1 MRTVER
7 IGWYKNAFVL
17 PDETIGPTNG
27 EMVRLQSAREQQHC
41 YGTAGSLDDW
51 QRNVAFYCQGNSLLA
66 FAVSCAFAAPL
77 LPFTEDQGGGFHLIA
92 DTTVGKSTILMAAG
106 SVWGGGPQ
114 NGFLQSW
121 LTAAN
126 GLENTAEWH
135 NHCLLC
141 LDELKLIEPE
151 EAGKAAYSLSNGQRK
166 VRQNREG
173 YAQRKA
179 EWQLLFLSNGELSL
193 ETHLEGIGRRFYGGQ
208 AVRFFEIPA
217 CMHEK
222 YGAFEKLHCFG
233 SAKDL
238 ADHLKHHT
246 RERCYG
252 TAGRA
257 FLRKLT
263 EHDHDVIVATVK
275 KSVSEFIRRYVPEG
289 LSAEVTRAA
298 DRFALVSAAGDL
310 ATQLG
315 LTGWKKG
322 EAAGSVAICFDAW
335 RRNRR
340 TDVNWDERG
349 VISAVRA
356 ALLAHG
362 RSRFQYYEETQESN
376 ANESNHVA
384 PIYNRLGFKTRDAN
398 CRTEYLLKREQLA
411 EICKPYPVDYA
422 ITALRR
428 NDLLNL
434 SEVASE
440 KKLATVRRKPPEMR
454 RSRWY
459 SINERIFEDEHDDLE
474 LGEEV
479 VSQVSQTPGERPI
492 N

>member
-126 GLENTAEWH
+126 GLENTAEWAH
-135 NHCLLC
+135 HCLLC

-208 AVRFFEIPA
+208 AVRFCEIPA

-275 KSVSEFIRRYVPEG
+275 KSVSEFMRRYVPEG

-315 LTGWKKG
+315 VTGWKKG
-322 EAAGSVAICFDAW
+322 KLPVLSPYALTPGTATEERTVTGTNEVSSPLCGPRCSRMAAAVSNIM
-335 RRNRR
+335 RRPRNRMR
-340 TDVNWDERG
+340 TSPTTSLPYTTVWA
-349 VISAVRA
+349 S
-356 ALLAHG
+356 
-362 RSRFQYYEETQESN
+362 
-376 ANESNHVA
+376 
-384 PIYNRLGFKTRDAN
+384 
-398 CRTEYLLKREQLA
+398 KRETLIA
-411 EICKPYPVDYA
+411 EPNIC
-422 ITALRR
+422 
-428 NDLLNL
+428 
-434 SEVASE
+434 
-440 KKLATVRRKPPEMR
+440 
-454 RSRWY
+454 
-459 SINERIFEDEHDDLE
+459 
-474 LGEEV
+474 
-479 VSQVSQTPGERPI
+479 
-492 N
+492 